1 MEDVL
6 PKLWHRRY
14 NHLALEIQHPIHTR
28 EPWRRVEIA
37 LDLLA
42 KGIGVIALHKA
53 APQLCVDV
61 HLRNRLYGIRLPLR
75 ERVPAHCVCHGVLA
89 SRNRFVVR
97 KDMEVDTHQV
107 DSPLTQ
113 GVHDRQ
119 KLLFMGRVVDLR
131 TDVLT
136 RPICHRVCLA
146 PILPLKQHG
155 AYPNVTCVRHNPEG
169 ISGICVVD
177 RLETWQQGD
186 DGLYGVEVSLLLGTP
201 HESDIGVLRH

>member
-1 MEDVL
+1 MRPWL
-6 PKLWHRRY
+6 LLWY
-14 NHLALEIQHPIHTR
+14 NHPTREIQHPIHTR

-53 APQLCVDV
+53 APQL
-61 HLRNRLYGIRLPLR
+61 LPLR
-75 ERVPAHCVCHGVLA
+75 ERVPAHRVCHGVLA
-89 SRNRFVVR
+89 SRNQFVVR

-113 GVHDRQ
+113 GVHNRQ

-136 RPICHRVCLA
+136 RPIRHRVFLA

-155 AYPNVTCVRHNPEG
+155 AYPNVTCVSHNPEG
-169 ISGICVVD
+169 ISGIRVVD
-177 RLETWQQGD
+177 RLETWQRGD

-201 HESDIGVLRH
+201 HELDIGVL